1 MTNYKPKHGD
11 MEMWMICAAIG
22 EKHELID
29 KMKKEEDGSY
39 PVIFSVG
46 GIDLDFSKVAKRV
59 DEQISELVK
68 SKAESLLNEKYDN
81 LLGEIMD
88 IQERIEAQ
96 RDRLFKYDWEQH
108 LKVIY
113 DWKIGG
119 KCDVKIYNEQ

>member
-1 MTNYKPKHGD
+1 MVRQYTPIDNYYIFKYRKGEDSMTNYKPKHGD

-46 GIDLDFSKVAKRV
+46 GIELDFSKVAKRV

-68 SKAESLLNEKYDN
+68 SKAESLLNEKYGN
-81 LLGEIMD
+81 LIGEIMD

-96 RDRLFKYDWEQH
+96 KDRLFKYDWE
-108 LKVIY
+108 
-113 DWKIGG
+113 
-119 KCDVKIYNEQ
+119 